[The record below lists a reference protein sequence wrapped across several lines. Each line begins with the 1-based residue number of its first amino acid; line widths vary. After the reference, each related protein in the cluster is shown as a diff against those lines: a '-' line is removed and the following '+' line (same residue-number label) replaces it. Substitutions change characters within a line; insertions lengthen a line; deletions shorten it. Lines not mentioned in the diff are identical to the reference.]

1 MKIALGVE
9 YFGKDFHGWQVQKSD
24 LRTVQSCVELALT
37 KEKVSDAI
45 TLELPPKI

>member
-1 MKIALGVE
+1 MKEVI
-9 YFGKDFHGWQVQKSD
+9 
-24 LRTVQSCVELALT
+24 ELALT